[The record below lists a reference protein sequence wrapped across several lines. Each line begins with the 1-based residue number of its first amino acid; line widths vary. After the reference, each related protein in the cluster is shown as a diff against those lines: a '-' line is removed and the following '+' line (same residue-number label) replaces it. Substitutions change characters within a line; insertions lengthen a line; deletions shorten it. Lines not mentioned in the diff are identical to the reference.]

1 MRAISPSPA
10 GSTSAAFDWKP
21 SWIIHRLA
29 GMPEV
34 SVLLPVRDG
43 ARTLA
48 LAILSV
54 LEQRFGDFELLLLDD
69 GSVDASADIAL
80 RFGDSRVRLL
90 RDGIK
95 RGLAARLNQGIDAAT
110 GRYIARMDADDV
122 CFPDR
127 FARQV
132 ARLNAESSLDLVAC
146 RALVF
151 GDSGAATGLS
161 PHCLSHEALCA
172 QPWNGF
178 YLVHPSWMGRTDW
191 FRRYRYQTPELARAQ
206 DQELLLR
213 AYPDSRFA
221 VLDEILLG
229 YRMGPVALR
238 NIFLARRCLLAAQ
251 ITRFAQ
257 RRQWRNLLLALLAT
271 GLKLP
276 RDLLFATAAGRRWR
290 DRRGG
295 KISPEIEQA
304 WNALLISLSRRLD
317 ELDLPHG
324 RELESLFKAPAHAS

>member
-1 MRAISPSPA
+1 
-10 GSTSAAFDWKP
+10 
-21 SWIIHRLA
+21 
-29 GMPEV
+29 MPEV

-48 LAILSV
+48 LAMLSV
-54 LEQRFGDFELLLLDD
+54 LEQSFSDFELLVLDD
-69 GSVDASADIAL
+69 GSVDASPDMAL
-80 RFGDSRVRLL
+80 RFGDPRVRLL

-110 GRYIARMDADDV
+110 GRYLARMDADDV

-132 ARLNAESSLDLVAC
+132 ARLKTESSLNLVAC
-146 RALVF
+146 RALNF
-151 GDSGAATGLS
+151 DDSGIATGLS
-161 PHCLSHEALCA
+161 PHRLSHEALCA

-191 FRRYRYQTPELARAQ
+191 FRRYHYQIPELVHSQ

-229 YRMGPVALR
+229 YRVGPIALR
-238 NIFLARRCLLAAQ
+238 KTLSQRRCLLAAQ
-251 ITRFAQ
+251 ISRFAQ
-257 RRQWRNLLLALLAT
+257 RRQWRNLMLAMLAT

-304 WNALLISLSRRLD
+304 WNALLSSLYRRLD
-317 ELDLPHG
+317 ELHLPHG
-324 RELESLFKAPAHAS
+324 LELEGLLKAQVHER

>member
-1 MRAISPSPA
+1 
-10 GSTSAAFDWKP
+10 
-21 SWIIHRLA
+21 
-29 GMPEV
+29 MPEV

-48 LAILSV
+48 MAMLSV
-54 LEQRFGDFELLLLDD
+54 LDQSFGDFELLVLDD
-69 GSVDASADIAL
+69 GSVDASPDIAL
-80 RFGDSRVRLL
+80 RFGDPRVRLL
-90 RDGIK
+90 RDGTK
-95 RGLAARLNQGIDAAT
+95 RGLATRLNQGIDAAA

-122 CFPDR
+122 CFPER

-146 RALVF
+146 RALIF
-151 GDSGAATGLS
+151 DDNGAATGLS
-161 PHCLSHEALCA
+161 PHRLSHEALCA

-178 YLVHPSWMGRTDW
+178 YLVHPSWMGRASW
-191 FRRYRYQTPELARAQ
+191 FRRYRYQTPEPVRAQ

-213 AYPDSRFA
+213 AYPDSRFV

-229 YRMGPVALR
+229 YRMGPIALGKT
-238 NIFLARRCLLAAQ
+238 LSARRCLLAAQ

-257 RRQWRNLLLALLAT
+257 RRQWRNLLLAMLST

-276 RDLLFATAAGRRWR
+276 RDLLFATTAGRRWR

-295 KISPEIEQA
+295 EVSPEIEQA
-304 WNALLISLSRRLD
+304 WTVMLGSLYRRLD
-317 ELDLPHG
+317 ELHLPHG
-324 RELESLFKAPAHAS
+324 REPERFAQGASA

>member
-1 MRAISPSPA
+1 
-10 GSTSAAFDWKP
+10 
-21 SWIIHRLA
+21 
-29 GMPEV
+29 MPEI

-48 LAILSV
+48 LAMLSV
-54 LEQRFGDFELLLLDD
+54 LEQSFRDFELLLLDD

-80 RFGDSRVRLL
+80 RFGDPRVRLL
-90 RDGIK
+90 RDGMK
-95 RGLAARLNQGIDAAT
+95 RGLAARLNQGIDAAA

-146 RALVF
+146 RVLDF
-151 GDSGAATGLS
+151 DNSGSATGLR
-161 PHCLSHEALCA
+161 PYRLSHEALCA

-178 YLVHPSWMGRTDW
+178 YLVHPSWMGRAGW
-191 FRRYRYQTPELARAQ
+191 FRRYRYQTPGLARAQ

-221 VLDEILLG
+221 VVDEILLG
-229 YRMGPVALR
+229 YRMEPIALR
-238 NIFLARRCLLAAQ
+238 KILSARRYLLTAQ
-251 ITRFAQ
+251 IGRFAQ
-257 RRQWRNLLLALLAT
+257 RRQWRNLLLAALAT

-276 RDLLFATAAGRRWR
+276 RDLLFATTAGRRWR

-295 KISPEIEQA
+295 NISPEIEQA
-304 WNALLISLSRRLD
+304 WNILLSSLYRRLD
-317 ELDLPHG
+317 ELHLPHG
-324 RELESLFKAPAHAS
+324 RELESLFKAQAHER

>member
-1 MRAISPSPA
+1 
-10 GSTSAAFDWKP
+10 
-21 SWIIHRLA
+21 
-29 GMPEV
+29 MPEV

-48 LAILSV
+48 LAMLSV
-54 LEQRFGDFELLLLDD
+54 LEQSFGDFELLVLDD

-80 RFGDSRVRLL
+80 RFGDPRVRLL
-90 RDGIK
+90 RDGMK
-95 RGLAARLNQGIDAAT
+95 QSLAARLNQGIDAAA

-132 ARLNAESSLDLVAC
+132 ARLNAESSLDLVGC
-146 RALVF
+146 RALIF
-151 GDSGAATGLS
+151 DDSGAATGLF
-161 PHCLSHEALCA
+161 PYRLNHEALCA
-172 QPWNGF
+172 HPWNGF
-178 YLVHPSWMGRTDW
+178 YLVHPSWMGRAGW
-191 FRRYRYQTPELARAQ
+191 FRRYRYQTPELVRSQ

-238 NIFLARRCLLAAQ
+238 NTLSQRRCLLATQ
-251 ITRFAQ
+251 IARFAQ
-257 RRQWRNLLLALLAT
+257 RRQWRNVLLAVLAT

-276 RDLLFATAAGRRWR
+276 RDLLFATTAGRRWR

-295 KISPEIEQA
+295 NISPEIEQA
-304 WNALLISLSRRLD
+304 WNAWLRFLNRRLD
-317 ELDLPHG
+317 ELQLPHG
-324 RELESLFKAPAHAS
+324 RELIAPRPPK

>member
-1 MRAISPSPA
+1 
-10 GSTSAAFDWKP
+10 
-21 SWIIHRLA
+21 
-29 GMPEV
+29 MPEI

-48 LAILSV
+48 LAMLSV
-54 LEQRFGDFELLLLDD
+54 LEQSFRDFELLVLDD

-80 RFGDSRVRLL
+80 RFGDPRVRLL
-90 RDGIK
+90 RDGMK
-95 RGLAARLNQGIDAAT
+95 RGLAARLNQGIDAAA

-146 RALVF
+146 RALIF
-151 GDSGAATGLS
+151 DDSGTATGLAL
-161 PHCLSHEALCA
+161 HRLSHEALCA

-178 YLVHPSWMGRTDW
+178 YLVHPSWMGRAGW
-191 FRRYRYQTPELARAQ
+191 FRRYRYQTPGLARAQ

-221 VLDEILLG
+221 VVDEILLG
-229 YRMGPVALR
+229 YRMEPIALR
-238 NIFLARRCLLAAQ
+238 KILSARRYLLTAQ
-251 ITRFAQ
+251 IGRFAQ
-257 RRQWRNLLLALLAT
+257 RRQWRNLLLAALAT

-276 RDLLFATAAGRRWR
+276 RDLLFATTAGRRWR

-295 KISPEIEQA
+295 NISPEIEQA
-304 WNALLISLSRRLD
+304 WNILLGSLYRRLD
-317 ELDLPHG
+317 ELHLPHG
-324 RELESLFKAPAHAS
+324 RELESLFKAQAHER

>member
-1 MRAISPSPA
+1 
-10 GSTSAAFDWKP
+10 
-21 SWIIHRLA
+21 
-29 GMPEV
+29 MPEV

-48 LAILSV
+48 LAMLSV
-54 LEQRFGDFELLLLDD
+54 LEQSFGDFELLVLDD

-80 RFGDSRVRLL
+80 RFGDPRVRLL

-122 CFPDR
+122 CFPGR

-146 RALVF
+146 RALIF
-151 GDSGAATGLS
+151 DDSGAATGLS
-161 PHCLSHEALCA
+161 PHRLSHEALCA

-178 YLVHPSWMGRTDW
+178 YLVHPSWMGRAGW
-191 FRRYRYQTPELARAQ
+191 FRRYRYQTPELVRAQ

-229 YRMGPVALR
+229 YRMGPIALR
-238 NIFLARRCLLAAQ
+238 KILSARRCLLAAQ
-251 ITRFAQ
+251 STRFAQ
-257 RRQWRNLLLALLAT
+257 RRQWRNLLLAVLAT
-271 GLKLP
+271 GFKLP
-276 RDLLFATAAGRRWR
+276 RDLLFATTAGRRWR

-295 KISPEIEQA
+295 NVPPETVKA
-304 WNALLISLSRRLD
+304 WGELLISLSRQLD
-317 ELDLPHG
+317 DLNLPHG
-324 RELESLFKAPAHAS
+324 LELEGLLKAPAHAS